1 MIRPIRTNAAISP
14 VAIDQENSAL
24 LSYATAPR
32 IWGSRK
38 SLEPAYNDHLHS
50 RDLTSDI
57 PRDERE
63 RLFNNWG
70 VDVSYLF
77 WVTLRAKLDQ

>member
-1 MIRPIRTNAAISP
+1 MQRFAPWPLTRRILPCCLAPLPPEYGGAANRPN
-14 VAIDQENSAL
+14 
-24 LSYATAPR
+24 
-32 IWGSRK
+32 
-38 SLEPAYNDHLHS
+38 PAYNDHLHS
-50 RDLTSDI
+50 RDLTSDV